1 MYSEGSGGKISEESG
16 YLKLRF
22 EQNSLRPVNQYPF
35 VSLLSCCP
43 IIKLIVANLFMD
55 DYEGKAL
62 EAYQNPP
69 KYWGR
74 YVDDALAVIKTANIE
89 PFTRHL
95 YAHHTSIQWTSELEA
110 DGKVPMLDNLTSRMT
125 DGSLK
130 FSVHRKPTQYLQFQ
144 SHQPMEHTMG
154 VTRTLTHRAHTIS
167 SDPQEKER

>member
-22 EQNSLRPVNQYPF
+22 EQNSLRPGNQYQF

-43 IIKLIVANLFMD
+43 IIKLIVANLFMDDYEGKALEALELIVANLFMD

-74 YVDDALAVIKTANIE
+74 YVDDVLAVIKTANIE

-95 YAHHTSIQWTSELEA
+95 YA
-110 DGKVPMLDNLTSRMT
+110 
-125 DGSLK
+125 
-130 FSVHRKPTQYLQFQ
+130 
-144 SHQPMEHTMG
+144 
-154 VTRTLTHRAHTIS
+154 
-167 SDPQEKER
+167 